1 MAKGNEVVEILLKL
15 SDGNTINVL
24 GKKAK
29 KASKD
34 MDDLGRST
42 QNTDRASKGLTKQSS
57 NQTKEFSKIATM
69 QGGLV
74 SVYAT
79 IAAQV
84 FAVSAAFQFL
94 KGSMEM
100 RNLIEGQMAF
110 GATTGVAYRTLTHD
124 IQAAT
129 GGMLQFKEAAQAAAI
144 GTAAGLSAGQ
154 MEQIGV
160 AAKNT
165 SLALGRDL
173 TDSFNRLTR
182 GITKAEPELLD
193 ELGII
198 LRLEPAMKAYANS
211 IQKNVKDLTQF
222 EKSQA
227 VANEVLEQAET
238 KFGSITKIMDPSA
251 FALQRFAVAFD
262 ELMMKVQKGTAEIM
276 IPIMEFASNNV
287 YALVG
292 ALTLFLAPILKS
304 ILPDFTAMATA
315 AETNFSVAQQAAD
328 DAALAFERAKAAAA
342 EAGGQNMGPSQASK
356 DYMSKHGIK
365 KGAGMEEGQLSKRQL
380 EIRKKH
386 LRDGVGFSKNMN
398 KTELANYKKFLI
410 DQEIA
415 LSASQG
421 KKQALLKRVE
431 LQFKAHTSRMV
442 MIFRKGQMQMVA
454 FQKKAAKMMNGA
466 MRMMGWAGILLMIIQ
481 AAIALKDWVFGIDE
495 AAKAEEDLATKI
507 KERYGGLTQ
516 EIDKMIEVQDR
527 GLLGFRG
534 SIEQMGSAFGSVDVN
549 KSMKEYAEALTL
561 SDEDEKA
568 EAVNK
573 VKESLM
579 KLGELSGDAGG
590 EIKAVTDIMATQ
602 GVISEATADKLS
614 DLGLRMQSGA
624 AASKNFS
631 QTAKALSASLR
642 GLAGS
647 AKKLPFASQI
657 ENLRVAVNNSASML
671 AMGDPTMAAQQDNV
685 TTATSAVTDVQNN
698 LDRQAKAKKMKA
710 AMDKFRKENRFT
722 ATSFD
727 TNKNTAAL
735 EKQFGMSQR
744 EMNNIVGG
752 ATGNLDMAGAKAELE
767 KQVKVLEDMGTS
779 KKMYTDQ
786 QKEELRLLKAMED
799 MQTTQKAIL
808 TDQLQLQIDMASKG
822 MSTGVAAKQAQ
833 EEFKNTKANLDL
845 RQKKADLATAELA
858 LTAMAKDASEEELK
872 AAKFLVTQ
880 KEDMVT
886 LSTAQQTQTA
896 LEVKFNKLKV
906 AQNHEML
913 LLQEGQAEAAKK
925 RGQAEKKNELA
936 LMTATSH
943 AEVRLLKEQKI
954 SHMEDKRD
962 EMKAKQLLME
972 DQLTE
977 FKKKQGFDEEEA
989 RKRTVAINAL
999 KDERLITEQ
1008 MITNEIAKQNGADII
1023 GKENLSIDSKRM
1035 ELSNKRGGG
1044 NFLGAGL
1051 GNITPQA
1058 VELNRLLA
1066 QHNLTRAEASKKD
1079 EETGIRKIDILK
1091 QQAIAQADLNT
1102 EIELANSTA
1111 SILQNGF
1118 VSMFQAMIDGT
1129 KSFGDAM
1136 KDVMKQVLADLAA
1149 AYMRAAAL
1157 KMLQA
1162 MGLPGLPAR
1171 YGGVLSP
1178 SGKSFATGGIA
1189 SGPESGYMATLHGN
1203 EAVVPLGNDR
1213 SIPVKML
1220 GGGQGNIVNVTVN
1233 MSGGQSSTTA
1243 TGDGQMQGLGRAIG
1257 GLVQQHLT
1265 QEMRPGGLLN
1275 QQGTKGRT

>member
-1 MAKGNEVVEILLKL
+1 MAKKQEVVEILLKL
-15 SDGNTINVL
+15 SDGGTIPVL

-29 KASKD
+29 KAGKEVDD
-34 MDDLGRST
+34 MGRKA
-42 QNTDRASKGLTKQSS
+42 QNTDRAVKGLTQQSS
-57 NQTKEFSKIATM
+57 NQTKEFSKLATM

-74 SVYAT
+74 QVYAT

-154 MEQIGV
+154 MEAIGV

-193 ELGII
+193 ELGIV

-238 KFGSITKIMDPSA
+238 KFGAITKIMDPSA

-262 ELMMKVQKGTAEIM
+262 EIMMKVQKGTAEFM
-276 IPIMEFASNNV
+276 IPIMEFASKNV
-287 YALVG
+287 LALVG

-304 ILPDFTAMATA
+304 ILPDFEAMANA
-315 AETNFSVAQQAAD
+315 AQANFSEAAQAAD
-328 DAALAFERAKAAAA
+328 DAAMAFQRAKAASKQ
-342 EAGGQNMGPSQASK
+342 AGGADMGPSQASK
-356 DYMSKHGIK
+356 DYMSKHKIK
-365 KGAGMEEGQLSKRQL
+365 PGKGMPEGQLSKRQL
-380 EIRKKH
+380 EIRKRH
-386 LRDGVGFSKNMN
+386 LREGVGFSKNMD
-398 KTELANYKKFLI
+398 KIQLQNYKKFLI

-415 LSASQG
+415 LAASQG
-421 KKQALLKRVE
+421 KKQAILKRTE
-431 LQFKAHTSRMV
+431 LQFKAHTARMV
-442 MIFRKGQMQMVA
+442 MIFRQGQQMMVA
-454 FQKKAAKMMNGA
+454 VQAKAAKLMNGA
-466 MRMMGWAGILLMIIQ
+466 MRLMGWAGIFLMIMQ
-481 AAIALKDWVFGIDE
+481 AAVALKDWLFGVDE
-495 AAKAEEDLATKI
+495 AAKAEQELADGI

-516 EIDKMIEVQDR
+516 EINKMNEVQNA

-534 SIEQMGSAFGSVDVN
+534 SIEQIGSAFGSTDVA
-549 KSMKEYAEALTL
+549 KSMEEYTKALTIKDDDERAEAIGKIV
-561 SDEDEKA
+561 SSF
-568 EAVNK
+568 
-573 VKESLM
+573 ESLA
-579 KLGELSGDAGG
+579 ELSGDAGG
-590 EIKAVTDIMATQ
+590 EIGAVTKQMIAQEGIATKD
-602 GVISEATADKLS
+602 ADALK
-614 DLGLRMQSGA
+614 DLGLQMQSGA

-631 QTAKALSASLR
+631 QTSKALSASLR

-647 AKKLPFASQI
+647 AKKLPFANQI
-657 ENLRVAVNNSASML
+657 ENLRTMVNNSASML
-671 AMGDPTMAAQQDNV
+671 AMGAPAIAAQEENRDRAKDNLE
-685 TTATSAVTDVQNN
+685 AVEANIA
-698 LDRQAKAKKMKA
+698 RQKKAREMKA
-710 AMDKFRKENRFT
+710 AEQAFKKANPRASSFVMNQERNR
-722 ATSFD
+722 
-727 TNKNTAAL
+727 L
-735 EKQFGMSQR
+735 MQEFGMSIK
-744 EMNNIVGG
+744 EMNQIMGG
-752 ATGNLDMAGAKAELE
+752 QTGDIDLEAATKEL
-767 KQVKVLEDMGTS
+767 KNQQKVLDDMNTS

-786 QKEELRLLKAMED
+786 QTDEKTLLDQMVQKQID
-799 MQTTQKAIL
+799 QKAIMN
-808 TDQLQLQIDMASKG
+808 DQMALQIEMANKG
-822 MSTGVAAKQAQ
+822 MSSGVAAKQAQ
-833 EEFKNTKANLDL
+833 EEFKNRKAALDL
-845 RQKKADLATAELA
+845 RQKELDLEIA
-858 LTAMAKDASEEELK
+858 LIAQEAIKDDASDEEKK
-872 AAKFLVTQ
+872 AAEFLVKQ
-880 KEDMVT
+880 KTDMVT
-886 LSTAQQTQTA
+886 LSKTQQTQTA
-896 LEVKFNKLKV
+896 LEVKFNKLKIE
-906 AQNHEML
+906 QNHEL
-913 LLQEGQAEAAKK
+913 LLLKEKEASLERKRKLEQAQNAA
-925 RGQAEKKNELA
+925 A
-936 LMTATSH
+936 LMTASTH
-943 AEVRLLKEQKI
+943 AEVRLLNEQKVT
-954 SHMEDKRD
+954 HMQEKQNEAITRRETLERQLEDF
-962 EMKAKQLLME
+962 KAK
-972 DQLTE
+972 
-977 FKKKQGFDEEEA
+977 KGFDEEEA
-989 RKRTVAINAL
+989 RKRQEAINAL
-999 KDERLITEQ
+999 KDEELITEQ
-1008 MITNEIAKQNGADII
+1008 MITNEIMKQQGQDII
-1023 GKENLSIDSKRM
+1023 GKTNLDIDTKRM
-1035 ELSNKRGGG
+1035 KLANLRGSGG
-1044 NFLGAGL
+1044 VPGMGL

-1066 QHNLTRAEASKKD
+1066 QHNLTMAEASKKD
-1079 EETGIRKIDILK
+1079 EETGISKLDILK
-1091 QQAIAQADLNT
+1091 KQAIAQADLNT

-1149 AYMRAAAL
+1149 AYVRAAAL

-1162 MGLPGLPAR
+1162 VGLPGLPAR
-1171 YGGVLSP
+1171 YGGVMSP

-1189 SGPESGYMATLHGN
+1189 SGPQSGYMATLHGT

-1213 SIPVKML
+1213 SIPVDMR
-1220 GGGQGNIVNVTVN
+1220 GGGMGNVVNVTVN
-1233 MSGGQSSTTA
+1233 MNGGQANTTT

-1257 GLVQQHLT
+1257 GLVQQHLQ